1 MSDIEDDEDSL
12 EFYLKNKENNNN
24 NNNNTE
30 EKESE
35 IEKDKKEEEEIF
47 NRYEKIGNLTD
58 IKSIKESEMTN
69 NYDEQGNKYYNEY
82 KYLKLL
88 GKGAYSKVKLVMK
101 DKRLYMFFLEW
112 QFASHRNLFLLLT
125 F

>member
-58 IKSIKESEMTN
+58 IKSIKN
-69 NYDEQGNKYYNEY
+69 QK
-82 KYLKLL
+82 
-88 GKGAYSKVKLVMK
+88 
-101 DKRLYMFFLEW
+101 
-112 QFASHRNLFLLLT
+112 
-125 F
+125 